1 MHFSEQFFNRSKV
14 EKNFQN
20 IQRAALL
27 VLVVARGLRA
37 VEVVRWH
44 HTRLHGSERGNHSTK
59 ESKEAHES
67 PEQPPAKAIT
77 QCLQNLLMDQHE
89 LYALVKQLVGG
100 ICQWVLKRVNKGTKL
115 DDESNASTSMQENSW
130 VKKLQQI
137 IRTQY
142 EGQMT
147 LVQVVDYAQI
157 IQYCQK
163 IQEKFT
169 HTKQSLSVASPAASE
184 NGSPDSRTRVNRAV
198 TAANHERL
206 QECIQA
212 LSQIVQ

>member
-1 MHFSEQFFNRSKV
+1 M
-14 EKNFQN
+14 
-20 IQRAALL
+20 
-27 VLVVARGLRA
+27 
-37 VEVVRWH
+37 
-44 HTRLHGSERGNHSTK
+44 
-59 ESKEAHES
+59 
-67 PEQPPAKAIT
+67 
-77 QCLQNLLMDQHE
+77 
-89 LYALVKQLVGG
+89 
-100 ICQWVLKRVNKGTKL
+100 NKGTKL

-163 IQEKFT
+163 MQEKFA
-169 HTKQSLSVASPAASE
+169 HAKQSLSVASPAASE

>member
-44 HTRLHGSERGNHSTK
+44 HARLHGSERGTHSTK

-67 PEQPPAKAIT
+67 PEQSPAKAIT
-77 QCLQNLLMDQHE
+77 QCLQNLLTDQHE

-100 ICQWVLKRVNKGTKL
+100 IC
-115 DDESNASTSMQENSW
+115 
-130 VKKLQQI
+130 
-137 IRTQY
+137 
-142 EGQMT
+142 
-147 LVQVVDYAQI
+147 
-157 IQYCQK
+157 
-163 IQEKFT
+163 
-169 HTKQSLSVASPAASE
+169 
-184 NGSPDSRTRVNRAV
+184 
-198 TAANHERL
+198 
-206 QECIQA
+206 
-212 LSQIVQ
+212 